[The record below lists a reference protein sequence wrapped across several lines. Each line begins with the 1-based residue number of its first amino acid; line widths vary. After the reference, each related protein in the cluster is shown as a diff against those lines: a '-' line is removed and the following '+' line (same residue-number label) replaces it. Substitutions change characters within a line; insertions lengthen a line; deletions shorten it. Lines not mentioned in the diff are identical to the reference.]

1 MKKLTKKLAA
11 LLAVVSLLAL
21 GLAACSGNPDSSSPD
36 SGTSAD
42 SGASADSN
50 TDPKVIGIIQLMEHP
65 ALDAARVGFVDALE
79 ENGYVDGQNIEI
91 KYYNAQN
98 DQSNCQTIAQT
109 LVSNQCDLILAIA
122 TPAAQAVA
130 TVTQDIPI
138 LVTAITDPADSG
150 LVESNEAPGG
160 NVSGTSDLTPVKEQ
174 MELLKQLYP
183 NVKKVGMLYT
193 SSESNSEFQV
203 NLAKEAAA
211 ALGIETEDYTISE
224 ANEIQQVTQSAI
236 GKVDALYVPT
246 DNTLAGA
253 MTSVTQITTPAGLP
267 VIVGEEG
274 MVSGGGLA
282 TYGINYTELGKLTGE
297 QAVQILKG
305 EAEPATM
312 PIGYLTDFA
321 LTINKTTADT
331 LGVTIPDD
339 LAAAATFVE

>member
-1 MKKLTKKLAA
+1 MKNRIKKLTA
-11 LLAVVSLLAL
+11 LLAILSLVTL
-21 GLAACSGNPDSSSPD
+21 GLAACSGTPDSSTP
-36 SGTSAD
+36 SGTSSETS
-42 SGASADSN
+42 SG
-50 TDPKVIGIIQLMEHP
+50 TDGDTKIIGIIQLMEHP
-65 ALDAARVGFVDALE
+65 ALDAARVGFVE
-79 ENGYVDGQNIEI
+79 ELAANGYVDGQNIEI
-91 KYYNAQN
+91 RYYNAQN

-122 TPAAQAVA
+122 TPAAQAIA

-150 LVESNEAPGG
+150 LVESNEVPGG

-183 NVKKVGMLYT
+183 NATKVGMLYT

-211 ALGIETEDYTISE
+211 ALGMETEDFTISE
-224 ANEIQQVTQSAI
+224 ANEIQQVTQSAV

-253 MTSVTQITTPAGLP
+253 MTSVTQITTPAGMP

-282 TYGINYTELGKLTGE
+282 TYGINYTELGKLTGK

-312 PIGYLTDFA
+312 PIGYLTEFS
-321 LTINKTTADT
+321 LTINQTTADA

-339 LAAAATFVE
+339 LAAVATFVE